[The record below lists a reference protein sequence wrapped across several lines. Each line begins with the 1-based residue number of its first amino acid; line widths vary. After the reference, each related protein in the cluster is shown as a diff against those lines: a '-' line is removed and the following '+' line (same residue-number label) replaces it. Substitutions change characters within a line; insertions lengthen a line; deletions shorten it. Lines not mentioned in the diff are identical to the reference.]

1 MASGRTGEI
10 EEARRVT
17 SARLFWRVFDALD
30 YWLMQ
35 ARSSLVDMVFGS
47 EPPTVADEM
56 IENNRK
62 RLREAFQEI
71 GIAIRH

>member
-1 MASGRTGEI
+1 LTNGS
-10 EEARRVT
+10 
-17 SARLFWRVFDALD
+17 SARLFWRVFDPLD

-35 ARSSLVDMVFGS
+35 ARSSLVDMVFGL

-56 IENNRK
+56 RETNRK
-62 RLREAFQEI
+62 RLREALQEI